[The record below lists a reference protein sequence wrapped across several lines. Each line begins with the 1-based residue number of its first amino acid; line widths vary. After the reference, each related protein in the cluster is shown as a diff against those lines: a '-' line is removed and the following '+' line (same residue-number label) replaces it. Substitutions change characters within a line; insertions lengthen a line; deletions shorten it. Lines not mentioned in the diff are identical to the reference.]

1 MAVYNSFFSTMNAKA
16 RPQHRE
22 LRPLLL
28 RTVCGF
34 FNVPQ
39 SNHEQELWD
48 GTYDLSSLSEKTR

>member
-1 MAVYNSFFSTMNAKA
+1 MKFLYTAHITKSHGGLQFYLSMNVKA

-34 FNVPQ
+34 FNAPQ
-39 SNHEQELWD
+39 SNHEQGL
-48 GTYDLSSLSEKTR
+48 